1 MAEARRSNRLRLLH
15 LAQRIRVP
23 SGLVLAPLLIIAARP
38 SPRLLVVGAMVAA
51 VGLWV
56 RAWAS
61 GYLRK
66 NLELTVTGPYAYT
79 RNPLY
84 LGTFIMGG
92 GIAVASGA
100 WWFAA
105 LYAVCYLLIYV
116 PVMIAE
122 AETLDQLFADEYPDY
137 SRRVP
142 LFLPRV
148 TPYRKPGSKASD
160 GKRRFAWSQYAK
172 HREYRAL
179 IGVVLAFLFLLAK
192 YVFFVR

>member
-1 MAEARRSNRLRLLH
+1 MAEVRRSNRLRLLH

-38 SPRLLVVGAMVAA
+38 SPRLLMIGAVIAA
-51 VGLWV
+51 VGLWI

-84 LGTFIMGG
+84 LGTFILGA

-105 LYAVCYLLIYV
+105 LYGVCYLLIYG

-122 AETLDQLFADEYPDY
+122 AETLDQLFADAYPDY
-137 SRRVP
+137 SRQVP

-148 TPYRKPGSKASD
+148 TPYRKPASTENN
-160 GKRRFAWSQYAK
+160 GERRFAWSQYAK

-179 IGVVLAFLFLLAK
+179 IGVAFAFLLLLAK
-192 YVFFVR
+192 YIFFVR